1 LGDRF
6 KYSELGTVFGSIYL
20 LGGCLLA
27 RRSQRKAESRKAK
40 QWYKVVSP
48 EIFGRAP
55 FGETIANDPERVVGR
70 IVETTL
76 GDLTNNFS
84 KQNTKLKFRVD
95 RVAGD
100 SAYTKF
106 LGHEMTT
113 DYVRSLVKRR
123 TSRIDAIVDVTTID
137 GYQVRIKP
145 SCFTVK
151 RARANQVKSIREL
164 SKRVILE
171 KSKSLDLNQLIQDVV
186 QGKMSLDIYKEAKMI
201 YPLRRV
207 EVRKTEI
214 ITEPS
219 MTMAAPAP
227 VPEAPPAPS

>member
-1 LGDRF
+1 M
-6 KYSELGTVFGSIYL
+6 
-20 LGGCLLA
+20 A
-27 RRSQRKAESRKAK
+27 RRSQRKADSRKAK
-40 QWYKVVSP
+40 LWYKVVSP
-48 EIFGRAP
+48 EMFGRSP
-55 FGETIANDPERVVGR
+55 FGETIANDPERIVGR

-106 LGHEMTT
+106 LGHEMTA
-113 DYVRSLVKRR
+113 DYLRSLVKRR
-123 TSRIDAIVDVTTID
+123 TSRIDAIVDVTTTD
-137 GYQVRIKP
+137 GYQVRVKP

-164 SKRVILE
+164 SKKVVME
-171 KSKSLDLNQLIQDVV
+171 KSKSLDLNQLIQDAVG
-186 QGKMSLDIYKEAKMI
+186 GKISLDIYKEAKMI

-214 ITEPS
+214 VTEPGIS
-219 MTMAAPAP
+219 APVTAPAP
-227 VPEAPPAPS
+227 EAPTA

>member
-1 LGDRF
+1 M
-6 KYSELGTVFGSIYL
+6 
-20 LGGCLLA
+20 A

-40 QWYKVVSP
+40 LWYKVVSP
-48 EIFGRAP
+48 EMFGRAP
-55 FGETIANDPERVVGR
+55 FGETIANDPERIVGR
-70 IVETTL
+70 VVETTL

-84 KQNTKLKFRVD
+84 KQNTKLRFRVD

-100 SAYTKF
+100 AAYTKF

-123 TSRIDAIVDVTTID
+123 TSRIDSIVDVTTTD

-164 SKRVILE
+164 SRKVILE

-186 QGKMSLDIYKEAKMI
+186 LGKLSLDIYKEAKMI

-214 ITEPS
+214 VTEPG
-219 MTMAAPAP
+219 TAAAAAPA
-227 VPEAPPAPS
+227 APSA

>member
-1 LGDRF
+1 
-6 KYSELGTVFGSIYL
+6 
-20 LGGCLLA
+20 LA
-27 RRSQRKAESRKAK
+27 RRSQRKADSRKAK
-40 QWYKVVSP
+40 LWYKVVSP
-48 EIFGRAP
+48 EMFGRAP
-55 FGETIANDPERVVGR
+55 FGETIANDPERIVGR
-70 IVETTL
+70 IIETTL

-84 KQNTKLKFRVD
+84 KQNTKLRFRVD

-123 TSRIDAIVDVTTID
+123 TSRIDTIVDVTTTD

-151 RARANQVKSIREL
+151 RARANQVKCIREL
-164 SKRVILE
+164 SKKVILE

-186 QGKMSLDIYKEAKMI
+186 LGKLSLEIYKEAKMI

-219 MTMAAPAP
+219 TVAAAPAP
-227 VPEAPPAPS
+227 AATPA

>member
-1 LGDRF
+1 
-6 KYSELGTVFGSIYL
+6 
-20 LGGCLLA
+20 LA
-27 RRSQRKAESRKAK
+27 RRSQRKADSRKAK
-40 QWYKVVSP
+40 LWYKVVSP
-48 EIFGRAP
+48 EMFGRSP
-55 FGETIANDPERVVGR
+55 FGETIANDPERIVGR

-106 LGHEMTT
+106 LGHEMTA
-113 DYVRSLVKRR
+113 DYLRSLVKRR
-123 TSRIDAIVDVTTID
+123 TSRIDAIVDVTTTD
-137 GYQVRIKP
+137 GYQVRVKP

-151 RARANQVKSIREL
+151 RARANQVKGIREL
-164 SKRVILE
+164 SKKVIME
-171 KSKSLDLNQLIQDVV
+171 RSKSLDLNQLIQDAVG
-186 QGKMSLDIYKEAKMI
+186 GKISLDIYKEAKMI

-214 ITEPS
+214 VTEPGIS
-219 MTMAAPAP
+219 GPAP
-227 VPEAPPAPS
+227 SPAPEAPTA

>member
-1 LGDRF
+1 M
-6 KYSELGTVFGSIYL
+6 
-20 LGGCLLA
+20 A
-27 RRSQRKAESRKAK
+27 RRSQRKADSRKAK
-40 QWYKVVSP
+40 LWYKVVSP
-48 EIFGRAP
+48 EMFGRSP
-55 FGETIANDPERVVGR
+55 FGETIANDPERIVGR

-106 LGHEMTT
+106 LGHEMTA
-113 DYVRSLVKRR
+113 DYLRSLVKRR
-123 TSRIDAIVDVTTID
+123 TSRIDAIVDVTTTD
-137 GYQVRIKP
+137 GYQVRVKP

-151 RARANQVKSIREL
+151 RARANQVKGIREL
-164 SKRVILE
+164 SKKVIME
-171 KSKSLDLNQLIQDVV
+171 RSKSLDLNQLIQDAVG
-186 QGKMSLDIYKEAKMI
+186 GKISLDIYKEAKMI

-214 ITEPS
+214 VTEPGIS
-219 MTMAAPAP
+219 GPASSP
-227 VPEAPPAPS
+227 APEAPTA

>member
-1 LGDRF
+1 M
-6 KYSELGTVFGSIYL
+6 
-20 LGGCLLA
+20 A
-27 RRSQRKAESRKAK
+27 RRSQRKADSRKAK

-48 EIFGRAP
+48 EMFGRVP
-55 FGETIANDPERVVGR
+55 FGETIANDPERIVGR
-70 IVETTL
+70 IIETTL

-123 TSRIDAIVDVTTID
+123 TSRIDSIVDVTTTD

-151 RARANQVKSIREL
+151 RARANQVKAIREL
-164 SKRVILE
+164 SKRVVME
-171 KSKSLDLNQLIQDVV
+171 RSKNLDLNQLIQDVV
-186 QGKMSLDIYKEAKMI
+186 GGKYLLISIKR
-201 YPLRRV
+201 PRRY
-207 EVRKTEI
+207 I
-214 ITEPS
+214 PS
-219 MTMAAPAP
+219 GA
-227 VPEAPPAPS
+227 

>member
-1 LGDRF
+1 
-6 KYSELGTVFGSIYL
+6 
-20 LGGCLLA
+20 LA
-27 RRSQRKAESRKAK
+27 RRSQRKADSRKAK
-40 QWYKVVSP
+40 LWYKVVSP
-48 EIFGRAP
+48 EMFGRSP
-55 FGETIANDPERVVGR
+55 FGETVANDPERIVGR

-95 RVAGD
+95 SVAGD

-106 LGHEMTT
+106 LGHEMTS
-113 DYVRSLVKRR
+113 DYLRSLVKRR
-123 TSRIDAIVDVTTID
+123 TSRIDAIVDVTTTD
-137 GYQVRIKP
+137 GYQVRVKP

-171 KSKSLDLNQLIQDVV
+171 RSKSLDLNQLIQDAVG
-186 QGKMSLDIYKEAKMI
+186 GKISLDIYKEAKMI

-214 ITEPS
+214 VTEPS
-219 MTMAAPAP
+219 ISSAPSPAP
-227 VPEAPPAPS
+227 QAPTA

>member
-1 LGDRF
+1 M
-6 KYSELGTVFGSIYL
+6 
-20 LGGCLLA
+20 A
-27 RRSQRKAESRKAK
+27 RRSQRKADSRKAK

-48 EIFGRAP
+48 DMFGRSP

-106 LGHEMTT
+106 VGHEMTT

-123 TSRIDAIVDVTTID
+123 TSRIDAIVDVTTTD

-171 KSKSLDLNQLIQDVV
+171 KSKSLDLSQLIQDVV
-186 QGKMSLDIYKEAKMI
+186 QGKISLDIYKEAKMI

-214 ITEPS
+214 VTEPGI
-219 MTMAAPAP
+219 APAT
-227 VPEAPPAPS
+227 PAPAAQSVSS

>member
-1 LGDRF
+1 
-6 KYSELGTVFGSIYL
+6 
-20 LGGCLLA
+20 LA
-27 RRSQRKAESRKAK
+27 RRSQRKADSRKAK

-48 EIFGRAP
+48 EIFGRVP
-55 FGETIANDPERVVGR
+55 FGETVANDPERVVGR

-84 KQNTKLKFRVD
+84 KQNTKLKFKVD

-123 TSRIDAIVDVTTID
+123 TSRIDSIVDVITTD
-137 GYQVRIKP
+137 GYHVRVKP

-151 RARANQVKSIREL
+151 RARANQVKCIREL
-164 SKRVILE
+164 SKKVVLE
-171 KSKSLDLNQLIQDVV
+171 RSKSLDLNQLIQEAVG
-186 QGKMSLDIYKEAKMI
+186 GKISLDIYKEAKTI

-214 ITEPS
+214 KAEP
-219 MTMAAPAP
+219 AIGAVAPAP
-227 VPEAPPAPS
+227 APEATPAPS

>member
-1 LGDRF
+1 
-6 KYSELGTVFGSIYL
+6 
-20 LGGCLLA
+20 LA
-27 RRSQRKAESRKAK
+27 RRSQRKADSRKAK

-48 EIFGRAP
+48 EMFGRVP
-55 FGETIANDPERVVGR
+55 FGETIANDPESCVGR
-70 IVETTL
+70 IIETTL

-123 TSRIDAIVDVTTID
+123 TSRIDSIVDVTTTD
-137 GYQVRIKP
+137 GYTVRIKP

-151 RARANQVKSIREL
+151 RARANQVKCIRDL
-164 SKRVILE
+164 SKSVVLE
-171 KSKSLDLNQLIQDVV
+171 RSKNLDLNQLIQDVV
-186 QGKMSLDIYKEAKMI
+186 GGKISLDIYKEAKVI

-214 ITEPS
+214 RTEPALS
-219 MTMAAPAP
+219 VSEPAAP
-227 VPEAPPAPS
+227 VAPPASS

>member
-1 LGDRF
+1 M
-6 KYSELGTVFGSIYL
+6 
-20 LGGCLLA
+20 
-27 RRSQRKAESRKAK
+27 
-40 QWYKVVSP
+40 
-48 EIFGRAP
+48 FGRVP
-55 FGETIANDPERVVGR
+55 FGETVANDPERIVGR
-70 IVETTL
+70 IIETTL

-123 TSRIDAIVDVTTID
+123 TSRIDSIVDVITTD
-137 GYQVRIKP
+137 GYTVRIKP

-151 RARANQVKSIREL
+151 RARANQVKSIRAL
-164 SKRVILE
+164 SKSVVMDR
-171 KSKSLDLNQLIQDVV
+171 SKNLDLNQLIQDVV
-186 QGKMSLDIYKEAKMI
+186 GGKVSLDIYKEAKMI

-214 ITEPS
+214 RIEPS
-219 MTMAAPAP
+219 LSVSAPVSPAAPSA
-227 VPEAPPAPS
+227 

>member
-1 LGDRF
+1 
-6 KYSELGTVFGSIYL
+6 
-20 LGGCLLA
+20 LA

-40 QWYKVVSP
+40 LWYKVVSP
-48 EIFGRAP
+48 EMFGRAP
-55 FGETIANDPERVVGR
+55 FGETIANDPERIVGR

-100 SAYTKF
+100 SAYTEF
-106 LGHEMTT
+106 IGHEMTT

-123 TSRIDAIVDVTTID
+123 TSRIDAIVDVTTTD

-164 SKRVILE
+164 SKRVVLE

-214 ITEPS
+214 VTEPGIA
-219 MTMAAPAP
+219 AAPA
-227 VPEAPPAPS
+227 VPAA

>member
-1 LGDRF
+1 M
-6 KYSELGTVFGSIYL
+6 
-20 LGGCLLA
+20 A
-27 RRSQRKAESRKAK
+27 RRSQRKADARKAK

-48 EIFGRAP
+48 EMFGRAP
-55 FGETIANDPERVVGR
+55 FGETIANDPERLVGR
-70 IVETTL
+70 VIETTL

-84 KQNTKLKFRVD
+84 KQNTKLKFKVD

-123 TSRIDAIVDVTTID
+123 TSRIDSIVDVITTD
-137 GYQVRIKP
+137 GYQVRVKP

-164 SKRVILE
+164 SKRVVLE
-171 KSKSLDLNQLIQDVV
+171 KSKTLDLNQLIQDVV
-186 QGKMSLDIYKEAKMI
+186 NGKMSLDIYKEAKMI

-214 ITEPS
+214 KIEPAF
-219 MTMAAPAP
+219 TTAAPA
-227 VPEAPPAPS
+227 APSASS

>member
-1 LGDRF
+1 M
-6 KYSELGTVFGSIYL
+6 
-20 LGGCLLA
+20 A
-27 RRSQRKAESRKAK
+27 RRSQRKADSRKAK

-48 EIFGRAP
+48 DMFGRSP

-106 LGHEMTT
+106 VGHEMTT

-123 TSRIDAIVDVTTID
+123 TSRIDAIVDVTTTD

-186 QGKMSLDIYKEAKMI
+186 QGKISLDIYKEAKMI

-214 ITEPS
+214 VTEPGI
-219 MTMAAPAP
+219 APAT
-227 VPEAPPAPS
+227 PAPAAQSVSS